1 MTIRELYIESVKRKE
16 MSLLLLLD
24 FLVKEKKTVKWEDD
38 TSVLQLYYKPN
49 NRKRMNELL
58 KEYKGK
64 GWQK

>member
-1 MTIRELYIESVKRKE
+1 MTIRELYIESVKKKE